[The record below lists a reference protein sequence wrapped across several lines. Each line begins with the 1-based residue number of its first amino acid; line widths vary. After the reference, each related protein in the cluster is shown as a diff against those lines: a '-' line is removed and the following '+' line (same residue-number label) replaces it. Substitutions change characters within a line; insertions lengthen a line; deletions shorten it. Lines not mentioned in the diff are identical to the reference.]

1 MSIVKED
8 CEWYR
13 NGNCGKGLPGTP
25 CDIYGCVVYRP
36 NYESYHNLA
45 PETSGEV
52 RGDTSTMEL

>member
-13 NGNCGKGLPGTP
+13 NGDCGKGLPGTP

-36 NYESYHNLA
+36 DYKSWLNA
-45 PETSGEV
+45 PDTSGEV
-52 RGDTSTMEL
+52 RGDTSTIKL